1 MAKQSTSEQ
10 VSKEAMFGTLPMRKN
25 ERQYGL
31 LDAFLVLSG
40 YGIATWCYSQGA
52 LQAQYT
58 NFAGLLT
65 STLAANIFIVAIYML
80 PMVFATRYGVDMW
93 QWNKAISGTKGSGI
107 VAVVL
112 VAVNFPWFALCADIF
127 SSTIMN
133 LFSIFGV
140 NLPDVLAKP
149 IGLSCIVIG
158 TIIAIAGPVV
168 IKWANRVIVP
178 AQLLVGV
185 IIVIIGFTAVP
196 FEQILNYTP
205 DVSAV
210 VDEGTSAYA
219 VAIECG
225 FAFGISWCAS
235 TAVTPRICK
244 KERDGYWSTVGA
256 YGLVA
261 PFFVLAGGIL
271 GIACLIKTGVM
282 GEDVA
287 VMLNALSG
295 PRMALISLLL
305 VVFANLAT
313 QGTGS
318 YMWSV
323 VLKTTFPKLSFKTL
337 CIGLGIYAS
346 IFTIWGGLLDHLG
359 TMITVAAYA
368 YGPVMGVLFADYFFI
383 RKRRVSLRAIYEL
396 EGHDCYKY
404 TKGYNIVA
412 IAVVVIGFL
421 ADLAIF
427 DPIAYQGRS
436 VIFNMTTVTFF
447 GCLVG
452 AILYIIV
459 CQIPAVKNYMLQD
472 RNDIT
477 V

>member
-1 MAKQSTSEQ
+1 
-10 VSKEAMFGTLPMRKN
+10 MFGTLPMRKS

-31 LDAFLVLSG
+31 IDAFLVLSG

-80 PMVFATRYGVDMW
+80 PIIFATRYGIDMW
-93 QWNKAISGTKGSGI
+93 QWNKAIFGVKGSGI
-107 VAVVL
+107 VGVVL

-127 SSTIMN
+127 ASTIMN
-133 LFSIFGV
+133 LFAIFGV
-140 NLPDVLAKP
+140 ALPEACAKP

-168 IKWANRVIVP
+168 IKWANRIIVP

-185 IIVIIGFTAVP
+185 IVVIIGFTAVP
-196 FEQILNYTP
+196 IEEILNYTP
-205 DVSAV
+205 DVSKV
-210 VDEGTSAYA
+210 VSGDTSAYSI
-219 VAIECG
+219 AIECG

-244 KERDGYWSTVGA
+244 KERDGYWATVGA

-261 PFFVLAGGIL
+261 PFFVFAGGVL
-271 GIACLIKTGVM
+271 GIACLAKTGVM

-287 VMLNALSG
+287 VMLNELSG

-323 VLKTTFPKLSFKTL
+323 VLKTTFPKLSFNTL
-337 CIGLGIYAS
+337 CIGLAIYAS

-368 YGPVMGVLFADYFFI
+368 YGPVMGVLFTDYFFV
-383 RKRRVSLRAIYEL
+383 RKRKVSLRGIYEL
-396 EGHDCYKY
+396 KGHDCYTY
-404 TKGYNIVA
+404 TRGYNIVA
-412 IAVVVIGFL
+412 IVVVILGFL
-421 ADLAIF
+421 SDFIIF
-427 DPIAYQGRS
+427 DPIAYQGKS
-436 VIFNMTTVTFF
+436 VVFNLTTVTFF
-447 GCLVG
+447 GCVVG
-452 AILYIIV
+452 AVLYLAV
-459 CQIPAVKNYMLQD
+459 CQIPVVRKYMLQD